1 MSTIENGRRDRA
13 VSKASADRAV
23 EAKKRPPLTFSE
35 ILGKIGWILVQVA
48 LWFFFLT
55 VIFPMLWTLL
65 TSLKTSREL
74 YASPWALPAVPQW
87 DNYVRA
93 WQRMNVGTYI
103 FNSVKVAGISL
114 FLIMM
119 IGAMIAYALARY
131 EFPGSKFIYFYFLS
145 AMMIPGW
152 LGFIPAWFLLRDL
165 GILGTHFGLIITYTS
180 NSLPFTVFFLYAFFK
195 TLPRELEESAIM
207 DGASLYTVYFSIM
220 LPLAKSGLLTIAIF
234 NFLGVWNEYFWA
246 LVTISQD
253 RLKTLPLGMANLLQ
267 IAQYAT
273 DWGAMFAGFIIMLV
287 PTFTVYAIFQNRLTE
302 GITVGALKG

>member
-1 MSTIENGRRDRA
+1 MTTIENGKRDRA
-13 VSKASADRAV
+13 ISKASADKAV
-23 EAKKRPPLTFSE
+23 EAKKRPPLTFGE
-35 ILGKIGWILVQVA
+35 ILGKIAWILVQVA
-48 LWFFFLT
+48 LWFFFLS
-55 VIFPMLWTLL
+55 VIFPMVWTLL

-74 YASPWALPAVPQW
+74 YASPWALPAAPQW

-93 WQRMNVGTYI
+93 WNRMNVGTYI

-131 EFPGSKFIYFYFLS
+131 EFPGSKFVYFYFLS